1 MVIDFSDRVVVV
13 TGSGRGI
20 GFTIAEAFAK
30 QNATVVLSDY
40 NQDSLKNAVQQFS
53 EKGYRFSAHPC
64 DVGDAAA
71 AQQLIENTVAEH
83 GSIHVL
89 INNAGITRDN
99 LLLRM
104 KESQWDDVLRTNLKG
119 AFLLTKAIT
128 RHFMK
133 QHFGRIINI
142 SSVVGITGNAGQS
155 NYAASKAGLI
165 GFSKSVA
172 KELASRNITVN
183 VIAPGFI
190 ETRMTD
196 SLGDD
201 VKQAFL
207 KNIPL
212 QKAGTPLDIAHVAL
226 FLASSLADYVTGQ
239 VIHVDGGMV
248 M

>member
-1 MVIDFSDRVVVV
+1 MVIDFADQVVVV

-20 GFTIAEAFAK
+20 GLAIAETFAQ
-30 QNATVVLSDY
+30 QNASVVLSDY
-40 NQDSLKNAVQQFS
+40 NEAALENAKQHFQ
-53 EKGYRFSAHPC
+53 EKGYRFSAFPC
-64 DVGDAAA
+64 DVGEAAA
-71 AQQLIENTVAEH
+71 GQQMIEKTLEEY
-83 GSIHVL
+83 GQIHIL

-104 KESQWDDVLRTNLKG
+104 KESQWNDVLHTNLTG

-133 QHFGRIINI
+133 QRYGRIINI

-190 ETRMTD
+190 ETQMTEA
-196 SLGDD
+196 LGDD

-207 KNIPL
+207 QNIPL

-226 FLASSLADYVTGQ
+226 FLASPLADYLTGQ